1 MLTKL
6 RVINNI
12 SVLKHETNAEKIVGL
27 RARPPMSHRTCPT
40 QRMSTRACDFPKRKK
55 YKCSLRLADGGKLSV
70 RATAE
75 TKKTN
80 NESVKRSELDAGQSA
95 TLARPAAPLAAYV
108 QLHPCTT
115 TLTVR

>member
-40 QRMSTRACDFPKRKK
+40 QRMSKRACDFPKRKNIN
-55 YKCSLRLADGGKLSV
+55 V
-70 RATAE
+70 
-75 TKKTN
+75 
-80 NESVKRSELDAGQSA
+80 
-95 TLARPAAPLAAYV
+95 AYV
-108 QLHPCTT
+108 LPTEENCP
-115 TLTVR
+115 